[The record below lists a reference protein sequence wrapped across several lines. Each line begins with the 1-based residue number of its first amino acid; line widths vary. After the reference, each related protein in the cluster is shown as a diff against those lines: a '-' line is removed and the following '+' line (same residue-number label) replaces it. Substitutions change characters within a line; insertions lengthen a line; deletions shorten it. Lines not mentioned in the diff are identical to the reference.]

1 MRTLRRACLLAFMFA
16 TAACSTIGH
25 NETFMLQYKKDL
37 HDLYTAKQGPVLTSG
52 GAPTVDAGNGAMEV
66 ATQLALQSV
75 YRSNVPL
82 SLTDKYDT
90 RAKRIPIRAG
100 EPLNLI
106 VNRIYIRDN
115 GQRPWLLENSSDI
128 AVVVTVDDGRSPEP
142 KHVLVAYE
150 QNVGSRVKIPV
161 DDLVA
166 YSTDTYADEP
176 VRIEVTVLAMYSV
189 RNRTYSQVLAAAAG
203 IGAALSPAYAPAI
216 SVASQVG
223 SVIINSKQDRV
234 LAKFTFELYPWKI
247 GRARVTDGLGVPRV
261 AYGQYLLLN
270 APNGQEIGDP
280 DSIHVDFSLIPYRV
294 SSPAGGPRATVS
306 EGGSLPQWPMPLNR
320 DPPREPLV
328 LTYVVLTVDN
338 TKLGNAQQ
346 IIARADS
353 ANRALAELAKDVAIT
368 PGKVSLVTE
377 QLDDLKSKI
386 RLQLAQ
392 SEFNRHRRQPEAVG
406 RLFSL
411 YDDTNIT
418 ENDKPA
424 VLKLLR
430 DSLPPDVPADTVG
443 DLAKLKAWYEA
454 NKGRLV
460 YDSREGRYRIHELG
474 QAAE

>member
-1 MRTLRRACLLAFMFA
+1 
-16 TAACSTIGH
+16 
-25 NETFMLQYKKDL
+25 
-37 HDLYTAKQGPVLTSG
+37 
-52 GAPTVDAGNGAMEV
+52 
-66 ATQLALQSV
+66 
-75 YRSNVPL
+75 
-82 SLTDKYDT
+82 
-90 RAKRIPIRAG
+90 
-100 EPLNLI
+100 
-106 VNRIYIRDN
+106 
-115 GQRPWLLENSSDI
+115 
-128 AVVVTVDDGRSPEP
+128 
-142 KHVLVAYE
+142 
-150 QNVGSRVKIPV
+150 
-161 DDLVA
+161 
-166 YSTDTYADEP
+166 
-176 VRIEVTVLAMYSV
+176 
-189 RNRTYSQVLAAAAG
+189 
-203 IGAALSPAYAPAI
+203 
-216 SVASQVG
+216 
-223 SVIINSKQDRV
+223 
-234 LAKFTFELYPWKI
+234 
-247 GRARVTDGLGVPRV
+247 
-261 AYGQYLLLN
+261 
-270 APNGQEIGDP
+270 
-280 DSIHVDFSLIPYRV
+280 
-294 SSPAGGPRATVS
+294 
-306 EGGSLPQWPMPLNR
+306 MPLNQ

-346 IIARADS
+346 IVARADS

-454 NKGRLV
+454 NKRRLV

>member
-1 MRTLRRACLLAFMFA
+1 M
-16 TAACSTIGH
+16 
-25 NETFMLQYKKDL
+25 
-37 HDLYTAKQGPVLTSG
+37 
-52 GAPTVDAGNGAMEV
+52 
-66 ATQLALQSV
+66 
-75 YRSNVPL
+75 PL

-150 QNVGSRVKIPV
+150 QNIGSRVKIPV

-223 SVIINSKQDRV
+223 SVIINSKQDRM
-234 LAKFTFELYPWKI
+234 LAKFTFELYPWKP
-247 GRARVTDGLGVPRV
+247 GKARVTEGLGVPRV

-280 DSIHVDFSLIPYRV
+280 DSIHLDFSLIPYRV
-294 SSPAGGPRATVS
+294 SSPADEPRATVS

-328 LTYVVLTVDN
+328 LTYVVLTVDKSSSRLN
-338 TKLGNAQQ
+338 HRLPRHQTEPKVMQRTADFHHQ
-346 IIARADS
+346 IAHTRFPQS
-353 ANRALAELAKDVAIT
+353 AHV
-368 PGKVSLVTE
+368 
-377 QLDDLKSKI
+377 LDDAAALD
-386 RLQLAQ
+386 A
-392 SEFNRHRRQPEAVG
+392 AVDVLDADPAPRDPSIG
-406 RLFSL
+406 RFL
-411 YDDTNIT
+411 
-418 ENDKPA
+418 PA
-424 VLKLLR
+424 
-430 DSLPPDVPADTVG
+430 
-443 DLAKLKAWYEA
+443 
-454 NKGRLV
+454 
-460 YDSREGRYRIHELG
+460 REGSGLG
-474 QAAE
+474 ASWWA